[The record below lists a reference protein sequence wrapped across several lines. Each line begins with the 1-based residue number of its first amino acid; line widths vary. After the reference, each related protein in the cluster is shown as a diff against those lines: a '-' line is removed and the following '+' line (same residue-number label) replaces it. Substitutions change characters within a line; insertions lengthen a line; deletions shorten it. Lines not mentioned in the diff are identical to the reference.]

1 MVARDSLASLPR
13 KRESSTAQEVDARS
27 PIIIEDKLHGHPG
40 LRQLRYGTDTIRY
53 EVRFLASRQTLAIEV
68 HPDSR
73 VLVRAPVDCPEALI
87 VERVQKRAAWISR
100 QLAEFERYRPR
111 TPTRQYINGESH
123 LYLGRQYRLKLIVGD
138 AASVTK
144 SQGAILDARSA
155 PAGMARIKLTRGQ
168 LLVTLPGEPERGPDQ
183 VRALLHRWYLDRARA
198 VFTEVLD
205 ASLLRFKG
213 IDSRL
218 RGNDRPARLIVRAM
232 QSRWGSLS
240 RAGTMTLNVNLV
252 RAPRPCIEY
261 VVIHE
266 LCHTRH
272 RDHDARF
279 FKLLGQVMPDW
290 EQRKQR
296 LEAALL

>member
-1 MVARDSLASLPR
+1 MKAMIRTL
-13 KRESSTAQEVDARS
+13 T
-27 PIIIEDKLHGHPG
+27 
-40 LRQLRYGTDTIRY
+40 YGTETFHY

-87 VERVQKRAAWISR
+87 AERVHKRSAWISR
-100 QLAEFERYRPR
+100 QLAEFARYQPR
-111 TPTRQYINGESH
+111 TPARQYINGESH
-123 LYLGRQYRLKLIVGD
+123 LYLGRQYRLKLVSGD
-138 AASVTK
+138 ATSVK
-144 SQGAILDARSA
+144 
-155 PAGMARIKLTRGQ
+155 PTRDQ
-168 LLVTLPGEPERGPDQ
+168 LLVAVPGEPEPER
-183 VRALLHRWYLDRARA
+183 VKALLRRWYLDRARA

-205 ASLLRFKG
+205 TSLLHFTG
-213 IDSRL
+213 VEQ
-218 RGNDRPARLIVRAM
+218 PRLIVRAM

-240 RAGTMTLNVNLV
+240 KTGAMTLNVNLV

-261 VVIHE
+261 VVTHE

-290 EQRKQR
+290 KQRKQR

>member
-1 MVARDSLASLPR
+1 MLGSMTCGR
-13 KRESSTAQEVDARS
+13 
-27 PIIIEDKLHGHPG
+27 
-40 LRQLRYGTDTIRY
+40 DTIRY

-73 VLVRAPVDCPEALI
+73 VLVRAPLDCPEAVI
-87 VERVQKRAAWISR
+87 AERVQKRAGWISR

-111 TPTRQYINGESH
+111 TPTRQYVNGESH
-123 LYLGRQYRLKLIVGD
+123 LYIGRQYRLKLIPGE
-138 AASVTK
+138 T
-144 SQGAILDARSA
+144 
-155 PAGMARIKLTRGQ
+155 AGVKLTRGQ
-168 LLVTLPGEPERGPDQ
+168 LLVSLPGVADPNRDPERT
-183 VRALLHRWYLDRARA
+183 RALLHRWYLNRARA
-198 VFTEVLD
+198 MFSDVLD
-205 ASLLRFKG
+205 ASLRHFKG
-213 IDSRL
+213 VEQ
-218 RGNDRPARLIVRAM
+218 PRLIVRTM

-261 VVIHE
+261 VVTHE
-266 LCHTRH
+266 LCHTKH
-272 RDHDARF
+272 RDHDAGF

>member
-1 MVARDSLASLPR
+1 MKTMTGTL
-13 KRESSTAQEVDARS
+13 TW
-27 PIIIEDKLHGHPG
+27 
-40 LRQLRYGTDTIRY
+40 GTDTIRY

-68 HPDSR
+68 YPDSR
-73 VLVRAPVDCPEALI
+73 VLVRAPVDCPAALI
-87 VERVQKRAAWISR
+87 ANRVQKRAAWISR

-111 TPTRQYINGESH
+111 TPARQYINGESH
-123 LYLGRQYRLKLIVGD
+123 LYLGRQYRLKLAEGD
-138 AASVTK
+138 SASV
-144 SQGAILDARSA
+144 
-155 PAGMARIKLTRGQ
+155 KLTRGQ
-168 LLVTLPGEPERGPDQ
+168 LLVSLPGEPEPER
-183 VRALLHRWYLDRARA
+183 VKTLLHRWYLDRARA

-205 ASLLRFKG
+205 ASLLHFKG
-213 IDSRL
+213 VEQ
-218 RGNDRPARLIVRAM
+218 PRLIVRAM

-266 LCHTRH
+266 LCHTKH

>member
-1 MVARDSLASLPR
+1 MTGSL
-13 KRESSTAQEVDARS
+13 TW
-27 PIIIEDKLHGHPG
+27 
-40 LRQLRYGTDTIRY
+40 GTDTIRY

-87 VERVQKRAAWISR
+87 AERVQKRAAWISR
-100 QLAEFERYRPR
+100 QLAEFQRYRPR
-111 TPTRQYINGESH
+111 TPARQYVNGESH
-123 LYLGRQYRLKLIVGD
+123 LYLGRQYRLKLISGE
-138 AASVTK
+138 AASV
-144 SQGAILDARSA
+144 
-155 PAGMARIKLTRGQ
+155 KLTRGR
-168 LLVTLPGEPERGPDQ
+168 LLVTLPGEPEPER
-183 VRALLHRWYLDRARA
+183 VKALLHRWYLDRARA

-205 ASLLRFKG
+205 ASLPHFKG
-213 IDSRL
+213 DEH
-218 RGNDRPARLIVRAM
+218 PRLIVRAM

-240 RAGTMTLNVNLV
+240 RAGSMTLNVNLV

-261 VVIHE
+261 VVTHE
-266 LCHTRH
+266 LCHTTH

-290 EQRKQR
+290 EKRKQR

>member
-1 MVARDSLASLPR
+1 MTGTL
-13 KRESSTAQEVDARS
+13 T
-27 PIIIEDKLHGHPG
+27 
-40 LRQLRYGTDTIRY
+40 YGADTIRY

-73 VLVRAPVDCPEALI
+73 VLVRAPLGCPEALI
-87 VERVQKRAAWISR
+87 AERVQRRAGWISR

-111 TPTRQYINGESH
+111 TPARQYVSGESH
-123 LYLGRQYRLKLIVGD
+123 LYLGRQYRLKLRQGES
-138 AASVTK
+138 ASVRL
-144 SQGAILDARSA
+144 A
-155 PAGMARIKLTRGQ
+155 RGQ
-168 LLVTLPGEPERGPDQ
+168 LLLSLPGDPEPDR
-183 VRALLHRWYLDRARA
+183 VKALLHRWYLDRARA
-198 VFTEVLD
+198 VFSDVLG
-205 ASLLRFKG
+205 ASLLRFKHVEH
-213 IDSRL
+213 
-218 RGNDRPARLIVRAM
+218 PRLIVRAM

-261 VVIHE
+261 VVVHE

-296 LEAALL
+296 LEGALL

>member
-1 MVARDSLASLPR
+1 MTGTL
-13 KRESSTAQEVDARS
+13 TW
-27 PIIIEDKLHGHPG
+27 
-40 LRQLRYGTDTIRY
+40 GTDTIRY

-87 VERVQKRAAWISR
+87 AERVQKRAAWISR

-111 TPTRQYINGESH
+111 TPARQYINGESH
-123 LYLGRQYRLKLIVGD
+123 LYLGRQYRLKLAEGD
-138 AASVTK
+138 SASV
-144 SQGAILDARSA
+144 
-155 PAGMARIKLTRGQ
+155 KLTRGQ
-168 LLVTLPGEPERGPDQ
+168 LLVTLPSEPEPER
-183 VRALLHRWYLDRARA
+183 VKALLHRWYLDRARA

-213 IDSRL
+213 VEH
-218 RGNDRPARLIVRAM
+218 PRLIVRAM

-240 RAGTMTLNVNLV
+240 RASTMTLNVKLV

-261 VVIHE
+261 VVTHE

-279 FKLLGQVMPDW
+279 FKLLGQLMPDW

>member
-1 MVARDSLASLPR
+1 MVGTL
-13 KRESSTAQEVDARS
+13 T
-27 PIIIEDKLHGHPG
+27 
-40 LRQLRYGTDTIRY
+40 YGRDTIRY

-73 VLVRAPVDCPEALI
+73 VLVRAPVDCPEAVI
-87 VERVQKRAAWISR
+87 AERVQKRAGWISR

-111 TPTRQYINGESH
+111 TPARQYINGESH
-123 LYLGRQYRLKLIVGD
+123 LYLGRQYRLKLVPGD
-138 AASVTK
+138 AASV
-144 SQGAILDARSA
+144 
-155 PAGMARIKLTRGQ
+155 KLTRGQ
-168 LLVTLPGEPERGPDQ
+168 LLVTLPGEPEAER

-205 ASLLRFKG
+205 ASLPRFKG
-213 IDSRL
+213 VEH
-218 RGNDRPARLIVRAM
+218 PRLIVRAM

-240 RAGTMTLNVNLV
+240 RAGSMTLNVNLV
-252 RAPRPCIEY
+252 RAPHTCIEY
-261 VVIHE
+261 VVTHE

>member
-1 MVARDSLASLPR
+1 MTGSL
-13 KRESSTAQEVDARS
+13 TW
-27 PIIIEDKLHGHPG
+27 
-40 LRQLRYGTDTIRY
+40 GTDTIRY

-87 VERVQKRAAWISR
+87 AERVQKRAAWISR
-100 QLAEFERYRPR
+100 QLAEFQRYRPR
-111 TPTRQYINGESH
+111 TPARQYVNGESH
-123 LYLGRQYRLKLIVGD
+123 LYLGRQYRLKLISGE
-138 AASVTK
+138 AASV
-144 SQGAILDARSA
+144 
-155 PAGMARIKLTRGQ
+155 KLTRGR
-168 LLVTLPGEPERGPDQ
+168 LLVTLPGEPEPER
-183 VRALLHRWYLDRARA
+183 VKALLHRWYLDRARA

-205 ASLLRFKG
+205 ASLPRFKG
-213 IDSRL
+213 VEH
-218 RGNDRPARLIVRAM
+218 PRLIVRAM

-240 RAGTMTLNVNLV
+240 RAGSMTLNVNLV

-261 VVIHE
+261 VVTHE
-266 LCHTRH
+266 LCHTTH

-290 EQRKQR
+290 EKRKQR

>member
-1 MVARDSLASLPR
+1 MNTMTGTL
-13 KRESSTAQEVDARS
+13 TW
-27 PIIIEDKLHGHPG
+27 
-40 LRQLRYGTDTIRY
+40 GTDTIRY

-87 VERVQKRAAWISR
+87 AERVQKRAAWISR

-111 TPTRQYINGESH
+111 TPERQYINGESH
-123 LYLGRQYRLKLIVGD
+123 LYLGRQYRLKLAEGD
-138 AASVTK
+138 SASV
-144 SQGAILDARSA
+144 
-155 PAGMARIKLTRGQ
+155 KLTRGQ
-168 LLVTLPGEPERGPDQ
+168 LLVSLPGEREPER
-183 VRALLHRWYLDRARA
+183 VKTLLHRWYLDRARA

-205 ASLLRFKG
+205 ASLIHFKG
-213 IDSRL
+213 VEQ
-218 RGNDRPARLIVRAM
+218 PRLIVRAM

-240 RAGTMTLNVNLV
+240 RAGTMTLNLNLV

-261 VVIHE
+261 VVTHE

-279 FKLLGQVMPDW
+279 FKLLGHVMPDW

>member
-1 MVARDSLASLPR
+1 MTGTL
-13 KRESSTAQEVDARS
+13 TW
-27 PIIIEDKLHGHPG
+27 
-40 LRQLRYGTDTIRY
+40 GTDTIRY
-53 EVRFLASRQTLAIEV
+53 EVHFLASRQTLTIEV

-87 VERVQKRAAWISR
+87 AQRVQKRAAWISR

-111 TPTRQYINGESH
+111 TPARQYINGESH
-123 LYLGRQYRLKLIVGD
+123 LYLGRQYRLKLAEGD
-138 AASVTK
+138 SASV
-144 SQGAILDARSA
+144 
-155 PAGMARIKLTRGQ
+155 KLTRDQ
-168 LLVTLPGEPERGPDQ
+168 LLVTLPGEPEPER
-183 VRALLHRWYLDRARA
+183 VKTLLHRWYLDRARA

-205 ASLLRFKG
+205 ASLLHFKG
-213 IDSRL
+213 VEQ
-218 RGNDRPARLIVRAM
+218 PRLIVRAM

-261 VVIHE
+261 VVTHE

-272 RDHDARF
+272 RDHDAQF
-279 FKLLGQVMPDW
+279 FKLLGRVMPDW

-296 LEAALL
+296 LETALL

>member
-1 MVARDSLASLPR
+1 MTGTL
-13 KRESSTAQEVDARS
+13 TW
-27 PIIIEDKLHGHPG
+27 
-40 LRQLRYGTDTIRY
+40 GTDTIRY

-87 VERVQKRAAWISR
+87 AERVQKRAGWISR
-100 QLAEFERYRPR
+100 QLAEFARYRPR
-111 TPTRQYINGESH
+111 TPARQYINGESH
-123 LYLGRQYRLKLIVGD
+123 LYLGRQYRLKLVPGD
-138 AASVTK
+138 AASV
-144 SQGAILDARSA
+144 
-155 PAGMARIKLTRGQ
+155 KLTRGQ
-168 LLVTLPGEPERGPDQ
+168 LLVTLPGEPQAER
-183 VRALLHRWYLDRARA
+183 VKVLLHRWYLDRARA

-205 ASLLRFKG
+205 ASLLHFKG
-213 IDSRL
+213 VAS
-218 RGNDRPARLIVRAM
+218 PRLIVRAM

-240 RAGTMTLNVNLV
+240 RAGTMTLNLNLV

-261 VVIHE
+261 VVTHE
-266 LCHTRH
+266 LCHTKH

-279 FKLLGQVMPDW
+279 FKLLGHVMPDW

>member
-1 MVARDSLASLPR
+1 MKTMTGTL
-13 KRESSTAQEVDARS
+13 TW
-27 PIIIEDKLHGHPG
+27 
-40 LRQLRYGTDTIRY
+40 GTDTIRY

-87 VERVQKRAAWISR
+87 AERVQKRAAWISR

-111 TPTRQYINGESH
+111 TPARQYINGESH
-123 LYLGRQYRLKLIVGD
+123 LYLGRQYRLKLAEGD
-138 AASVTK
+138 
-144 SQGAILDARSA
+144 SA
-155 PAGMARIKLTRGQ
+155 NVKLTRSQ
-168 LLVTLPGEPERGPDQ
+168 LLVTLPGEPEPER
-183 VRALLHRWYLDRARA
+183 VKTLLHRWYLDRARA

-205 ASLLRFKG
+205 ASLLHFKG
-213 IDSRL
+213 VEQ
-218 RGNDRPARLIVRAM
+218 PRLIVRAM

-240 RAGTMTLNVNLV
+240 RAGSMTLNVNLV

-261 VVIHE
+261 VVTHE

-279 FKLLGQVMPDW
+279 FKLLGHVMPDW

>member
-1 MVARDSLASLPR
+1 MTGTL
-13 KRESSTAQEVDARS
+13 TW
-27 PIIIEDKLHGHPG
+27 
-40 LRQLRYGTDTIRY
+40 GTDTIRY

-87 VERVQKRAAWISR
+87 AERVQKRAAWISR

-111 TPTRQYINGESH
+111 TPARQYINGESH
-123 LYLGRQYRLKLIVGD
+123 LYLGRQYRLKLAEGD
-138 AASVTK
+138 SASV
-144 SQGAILDARSA
+144 
-155 PAGMARIKLTRGQ
+155 KLTRGQ
-168 LLVTLPGEPERGPDQ
+168 LLVSLPGEPEPER
-183 VRALLHRWYLDRARA
+183 VKTLLHRWYLDRARA

-205 ASLLRFKG
+205 ATLPHFKG
-213 IDSRL
+213 VEQ
-218 RGNDRPARLIVRAM
+218 PRLIVRAM

-240 RAGTMTLNVNLV
+240 RAGTMTLNLNLV

-261 VVIHE
+261 VVTHE

-279 FKLLGQVMPDW
+279 FKLLGHVMPDW

>member
-1 MVARDSLASLPR
+1 VNTVVGTL
-13 KRESSTAQEVDARS
+13 T
-27 PIIIEDKLHGHPG
+27 
-40 LRQLRYGTDTIRY
+40 YGADTIRY

-73 VLVRAPVDCPEALI
+73 VLVRAPIGCPEAVI
-87 VERVQKRAAWISR
+87 AERVHKRAGWISR
-100 QLAEFERYRPR
+100 QLAEFARYRPR
-111 TPTRQYINGESH
+111 TPARQYINGESH
-123 LYLGRQYRLKLIVGD
+123 LYVGRQYRLKLASGD
-138 AASVTK
+138 AASV
-144 SQGAILDARSA
+144 
-155 PAGMARIKLTRGQ
+155 KLTRGQ
-168 LLVTLPGEPERGPDQ
+168 LLVCLPGEPDPER
-183 VRALLHRWYLDRARA
+183 VKVLLHRWYLDRARA
-198 VFTEVLD
+198 VFGEVLD
-205 ASLLRFKG
+205 ASLLHFKR
-213 IDSRL
+213 IDH
-218 RGNDRPARLIVRAM
+218 PRLIVRSM

-279 FKLLGQVMPDW
+279 FQVLGQVMPDW
-290 EQRKQR
+290 EQRKKR

>member
-1 MVARDSLASLPR
+1 M
-13 KRESSTAQEVDARS
+13 TATLS
-27 PIIIEDKLHGHPG
+27 
-40 LRQLRYGTDTIRY
+40 YGSETIRY

-87 VERVQKRAAWISR
+87 AQRVQKRAAWISR

-111 TPTRQYINGESH
+111 TPARQYVNGESH
-123 LYLGRQYRLKLIVGD
+123 LYLGRQYRLKLAQGD
-138 AASVTK
+138 SASV
-144 SQGAILDARSA
+144 
-155 PAGMARIKLTRGQ
+155 KLTRGQ
-168 LLVTLPGEPERGPDQ
+168 LLAVLPGEPEPER
-183 VRALLHRWYLDRARA
+183 VKALLHRWYLDRARA

-205 ASLLRFKG
+205 ASLLHFKG
-213 IDSRL
+213 VEQ
-218 RGNDRPARLIVRAM
+218 PRLIVRAM

-240 RAGTMTLNVNLV
+240 RAGTMTLNANLV

-261 VVIHE
+261 VVVHE

-279 FKLLGQVMPDW
+279 FKLLGQVLPDW

>member
-1 MVARDSLASLPR
+1 MTGTLS
-13 KRESSTAQEVDARS
+13 
-27 PIIIEDKLHGHPG
+27 
-40 LRQLRYGTDTIRY
+40 YGTDNIRY

-87 VERVQKRAAWISR
+87 AERVQKRAAWISR

-111 TPTRQYINGESH
+111 TPARQYVNGESH
-123 LYLGRQYRLKLIVGD
+123 LYLGRQYRLKLLPGEMP
-138 AASVTK
+138 SVT
-144 SQGAILDARSA
+144 LAR
-155 PAGMARIKLTRGQ
+155 GR
-168 LLVTLPGEPERGPDQ
+168 LLVCLPGEPDPER
-183 VRALLHRWYLDRARA
+183 VKALLHRWYLDCARA
-198 VFTEVLD
+198 VFGEVLE
-205 ASLLRFKG
+205 AGLLHFKG
-213 IDSRL
+213 IEH
-218 RGNDRPARLIVRAM
+218 PRLIVRAM
-232 QSRWGSLS
+232 RSRWGSLS

-266 LCHTRH
+266 LCHIKH